1 MRIWRSGRSRF
12 GGPKVLTVRGGV
24 FNPHGPGF
32 FSGIWR
38 LLSASL
44 RQLERPE
51 ESFLSIRSPR
61 ERDLRRKPSTI
72 RMICWCCKRGLNSRP
87 LPYQGSALPLSYC
100 SIRSASEQR
109 GASCHSTEG
118 MARRAEPFL
127 RPCAFPAGPSGK
139 GAAEDST
146 GCLDERN
153 RGALGQGAT
162 SGLRNS
168 EHMLSFFQWTD
179 WTSGCERG
187 RRDRQA
193 VETRGIRTGARIFLF
208 GTLVTP

>member
-1 MRIWRSGRSRF
+1 MD
-12 GGPKVLTVRGGV
+12 PKVFTARAEV
-24 FNPHGPGF
+24 FNTHGPGF
-32 FSGIWR
+32 FNGIWR
-38 LLSASL
+38 LLSASQ
-44 RQLERPE
+44 RQLERPKE
-51 ESFLSIRSPR
+51 GFLSIRSPR

-127 RPCAFPAGPSGK
+127 RRCAFPAGPSGK
-139 GAAEDST
+139 GAAEGST
-146 GCLDERN
+146 GCPDERN

-168 EHMLSFFQWTD
+168 EHMLSFFLWTD
-179 WTSGCERG
+179 WTIFSASAGDEIDRPSRRAGSEPARGFFCLER
-187 RRDRQA
+187 
-193 VETRGIRTGARIFLF
+193 L
-208 GTLVTP
+208 

>member
-1 MRIWRSGRSRF
+1 
-12 GGPKVLTVRGGV
+12 
-24 FNPHGPGF
+24 
-32 FSGIWR
+32 

-61 ERDLRRKPSTI
+61 ERDLRRRPSTI
-72 RMICWCCKRGLNSRP
+72 QMICWCCKRGLNSRP

-127 RPCAFPAGPSGK
+127 RPCAFQPVHRGK
-139 GAAEDST
+139 GAAEGST

-153 RGALGQGAT
+153 RGPRT
-162 SGLRNS
+162 RSDKWFTKFRTYVIVFPMDGLD
-168 EHMLSFFQWTD
+168 HL
-179 WTSGCERG
+179 SGCERG
-187 RRDRQA
+187 RRDRQS
-193 VETRGIRTGARIFLF
+193 VEARGIRTGARIFLF
-208 GTLVTP
+208 GTLVSH

>member
-1 MRIWRSGRSRF
+1 LKIWRPGRSRF
-12 GGPKVLTVRGGV
+12 DGPMIFTVRGEV
-24 FNPHGPGF
+24 FNTHGPGF
-32 FSGIWR
+32 FNGIWR

-44 RQLERPE
+44 RQLERPKE
-51 ESFLSIRSPR
+51 GFLSIRSPR
-61 ERDLRRKPSTI
+61 ERDLRREPSTI

-139 GAAEDST
+139 GAAEGST

-153 RGALGQGAT
+153 RGP
-162 SGLRNS
+162 S
-168 EHMLSFFQWTD
+168 D
-179 WTSGCERG
+179 KERQVVYEIQNICYRFSNG
-187 RRDRQA
+187 
-193 VETRGIRTGARIFLF
+193 RTGPPGASAGDEIDRPPRRVGSEPARGFFCLER
-208 GTLVTP
+208 L

>member
-1 MRIWRSGRSRF
+1 
-12 GGPKVLTVRGGV
+12 
-24 FNPHGPGF
+24 
-32 FSGIWR
+32 
-38 LLSASL
+38 
-44 RQLERPE
+44 
-51 ESFLSIRSPR
+51 LSIRSPR

-127 RPCAFPAGPSGK
+127 RPCAFAAGPSGK

-153 RGALGQGAT
+153 RGGPRT
-162 SGLRNS
+162 RSNKWFTKFRTYVIVFPMDGLD
-168 EHMLSFFQWTD
+168 HL
-179 WTSGCERG
+179 SGCERG
-187 RRDRQA
+187 RRDRRA
-193 VETRGIRTGARIFLF
+193 VEARGIRTGDFFVWNACNPLK
-208 GTLVTP
+208 TLDLKK